1 LLKYIARRLF
11 LAIPMLLGL
20 TIVVFAMMH
29 LLPGDP
35 AEVILAQSGARP
47 EAVARLREQLGLD
60 QPLPVQYGRF
70 LGGLLRGDLGSSLFT
85 NRPVAEMV
93 AQNLPATLELAG
105 AAMALAILVGMPLG
119 IAAAVHQGTWI
130 DRATMT
136 LAVLTLAMPGS

>member
-47 EAVARLREQLGLD
+47 EAVARLREQLFNTADFWVGCCGAIWG
-60 QPLPVQYGRF
+60 PPCSPIGR
-70 LGGLLRGDLGSSLFT
+70 
-85 NRPVAEMV
+85 
-93 AQNLPATLELAG
+93 
-105 AAMALAILVGMPLG
+105 
-119 IAAAVHQGTWI
+119 
-130 DRATMT
+130 
-136 LAVLTLAMPGS
+136 